1 MSVFSQAFLDRK
13 ISFGQIWAMTRDL
26 VWSQLTAHQRSTAV
40 AAALREARIIEANEP
55 SFWSPAAL
63 AANSQLDNAVLEARR
78 KLWKQLEVE
87 PVTQTA
93 TPHPYEPQPVVP
105 QKRVVGQ

>member
-1 MSVFSQAFLDRK
+1 MSNSSHAALAD
-13 ISFGQIWAMTRDL
+13 IWTTIRD
-26 VWSQLTAHQRSTAV
+26 WAWTQLTAHQRAAETAE
-40 AAALREARIIEANEP
+40 ALRAARMVDANEP
-55 SFWSPAAL
+55 SIWSPAIA

-87 PVTQTA
+87 PIAQTA
-93 TPHPYEPQPVVP
+93 KPHPYEPQPATL